1 MALIVQKFGGTS
13 LAGPEQIRQAA
24 CRVRE
29 TVSQGDAAVVVVSA
43 MGHTTDELLGLAGQ
57 LTEQPCTR
65 ELDMLMV
72 CGEQVSAALLAL
84 ALQALGVPS
93 VSLNGAMAGI
103 RTEARHGEA
112 QILSIDPARI
122 RAELAAGRVVIVT
135 GFQGVNPAGDPTTL
149 GRGGSDTSAVALAAA
164 LDADLCEICTDVD
177 GVYTA
182 DPRSVPTASKIDSLS
197 YDEMLELALGGAVV
211 LHPRAVETAK
221 EHGVPVTVRSS
232 FHGGAGTWIGNAK
245 EAAGR

>member
-24 CRVRE
+24 CRVQE
-29 TVSQGDAAVVVVSA
+29 TVRNGYEAVVVVSA
-43 MGHTTDELLGLAGQ
+43 MGHTTDQLLGLAGQ
-57 LTEQPCTR
+57 LTDQPCRR
-65 ELDMLMV
+65 ELDMLLV
-72 CGEQVSAALLAL
+72 TGEQVSAALLAL

-103 RTEARHGEA
+103 RTEDLHGEA
-112 QILSIDPARI
+112 QILSIDPLRI
-122 RAELAAGRVVIVT
+122 RAELQAGRVVIVT

-164 LDADLCEICTDVD
+164 LKAELCEICTDVD

-182 DPRSVPTASKIDSLS
+182 DPNVVPTARMIDRLS
-197 YDEMLELALGGAVV
+197 YEEMLELATGGAVV

-221 EHGVPVTVRSS
+221 ANRVPVTVRSS
-232 FHGGAGTWIGNAK
+232 FHAGAGTWIGETK
-245 EAAGR
+245 EEAGR